1 MLQLLEL
8 VQLAKKHA
16 SDKVTSN
23 IAKIKPIALVVIKL
37 HLSEGISKSA
47 SQSVTRKFD

>member
-1 MLQLLEL
+1 MVEPLEL
-8 VQLAKKHA
+8 VQLSKKHV

-23 IAKIKPIALVVIKL
+23 IARIKPIALVVIEL